1 MNIFEEIYK
10 NDYKKFDHIVSKK
23 GKKSI
28 YQQVLYPLLKSHI
41 KLKFEKPSAEIVRD
55 RLQKCFDVLFS
66 VADAMQTVLD
76 QDRANVKLI
85 HILCVP
91 FDPLH
96 FLMDYKPLLN
106 YCLSAVQT
114 IKRLLKK
121 AGIDEVEA
129 ERLWSNPKENLVKQ
143 QNDLLI
149 AIGQSLLQLPS
160 HETLQVGLV

>member
-1 MNIFEEIYK
+1 M
-10 NDYKKFDHIVSKK
+10 
-23 GKKSI
+23 
-28 YQQVLYPLLKSHI
+28 
-41 KLKFEKPSAEIVRD
+41 
-55 RLQKCFDVLFS
+55 
-66 VADAMQTVLD
+66 
-76 QDRANVKLI
+76 
-85 HILCVP
+85 
-91 FDPLH
+91 
-96 FLMDYKPLLN
+96 
-106 YCLSAVQT
+106 SAVQT